1 MQLDVDG
8 LELRTRNV
16 RVLGHPDV
24 HGDVTTVR
32 KRRRLFDGSAAEGHE
47 RKATVRRPRNA
58 ASVQA
63 ERERL
68 VHFRARTVLLVVG
81 ILVSVGITLKVLWIS
96 RHVLAWVFIAL
107 FLALALNPAVDW
119 LERRFGG
126 RRGLATGI
134 VMLLAIAAIA
144 GIGALFIPT
153 LVDQVSGFASKVP
166 DYLHDLT
173 KGRGRLGFLQTKYHL
188 VDKARDALNDGGA
201 KKLFGLTGT
210 AVAISKSVIS
220 AILGAVTIVFMTY
233 FMLLEGPTWL
243 ERVFG
248 LMRTESQTRWRR
260 VGHQIYRTVGGYV
273 TGNLFISLIA
283 GVSTA
288 IVLLIMGVP
297 YWVAL
302 GLIVAILDLIP
313 LAGATIA
320 GIIIAI
326 VAFLH
331 SIPAGIV
338 VVAFFVVYQQ
348 VENHLLQPVVYGR
361 TVQLS
366 PLAVLIS
373 VLIGAELAGVLGA
386 LAAIPVAGTLQVI
399 LVDLLRNR
407 RAATSG

>member
-1 MQLDVDG
+1 ML
-8 LELRTRNV
+8 
-16 RVLGHPDV
+16 PS
-24 HGDVTTVR
+24 VTT
-32 KRRRLFDGSAAEGHE
+32 
-47 RKATVRRPRNA
+47 
-58 ASVQA
+58 

-68 VHFRARTVLLVVG
+68 VHFRPRTVFLVVG
-81 ILVSVGITLKVLWIS
+81 ILVSVGVTLKLLWIS

-119 LERRFGG
+119 FERRYRG
-126 RRGLATGI
+126 RRGLATGT
-134 VMLLAIAAIA
+134 VMLLALVVIA

-153 LVDQVSGFASKVP
+153 LVDQVSGFAKKVP
-166 DYLHDLT
+166 DYLHDIT

-188 VDKARDALNDGGA
+188 VDKARHALNNGGA

-210 AVAISKSVIS
+210 AVAISKSVIT
-220 AILGAVTIVFMTY
+220 AILATVTIVFMTF
-233 FMLLEGPTWL
+233 FMLLEGPMWID
-243 ERVFG
+243 RFFG
-248 LMRTESQTRWRR
+248 LMRPQTQKRWRS
-260 VGHQIYRTVGGYV
+260 VGHDIYRTVGGYV
-273 TGNLFISLIA
+273 TGNLLISLIA

-302 GLIVAILDLIP
+302 GLIVGILDLIP

-320 GIIIAI
+320 GIIISA

-338 VVAFFVVYQQ
+338 VVVFFVVYQQ

-399 LVDLLRNR
+399 LVDLLPSR
-407 RAATSG
+407 RAP